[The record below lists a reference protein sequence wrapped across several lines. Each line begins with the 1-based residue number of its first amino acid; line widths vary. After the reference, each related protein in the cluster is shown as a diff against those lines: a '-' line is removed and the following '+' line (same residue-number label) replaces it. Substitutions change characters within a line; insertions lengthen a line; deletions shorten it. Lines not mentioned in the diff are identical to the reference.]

1 MCGRLLRPLS
11 VINIMLLL
19 LLLQW
24 LQPRLAYKAGKF
36 SDILASKF
44 SLSWCIS
51 GSDLNLS
58 CTYIN
63 MYVL

>member
-44 SLSWCIS
+44 SLS
-51 GSDLNLS
+51 
-58 CTYIN
+58 
-63 MYVL
+63 